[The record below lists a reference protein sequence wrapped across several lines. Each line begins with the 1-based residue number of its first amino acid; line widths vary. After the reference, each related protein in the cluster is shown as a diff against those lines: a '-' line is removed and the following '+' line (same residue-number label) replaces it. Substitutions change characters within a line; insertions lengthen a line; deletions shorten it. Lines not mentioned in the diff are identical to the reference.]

1 MKTTYFSVIKYES
14 DEGPVI
20 IYLKHLHRV
29 HNVHDLLEQLAIN
42 FRLTQDD
49 INGMS
54 DDEKELI
61 QPVRDGFFKG
71 GTAFISNVVPEIGF
85 LYAFYYRTHNPHV
98 LEYCL
103 NDIH

>member
-1 MKTTYFSVIKYES
+1 MKTTYFTVIKYES

-20 IYLKHLHRV
+20 MYLKHLHDR
-29 HNVHDLLEQLAIN
+29 HDLLEQLDIS

-54 DDEKELI
+54 DDEKELLD
-61 QPVRDGFFKG
+61 PVRDGFFKG
-71 GTAFISNVVPEIGF
+71 GTAFINNVVPEIGF
-85 LYAFYYRTHNPHV
+85 LCAFYYRTHNPRV

-103 NDIH
+103 NNLH